1 MFALAFGAKW
11 LGHWGSEVV
20 LGEGLFCPSRV
31 LQANFK
37 ALEATHMPPG
47 TESQSQEGS
56 EAQKLRSG
64 DGNCGR

>member
-1 MFALAFGAKW
+1 MLALAFGAKW

-20 LGEGLFCPSRV
+20 LDEGLLCSSGV

-56 EAQKLRSG
+56 EAQKLPSS
-64 DGNCGR
+64 DGSYGH